1 MPAVGGTGTP
11 AHDANAAGYFGGVAA
26 ATKEGEK
33 QEKEKKGM
41 GKGTMLL
48 AAGGGLAAG
57 ALLTHAL
64 SSKFNH
70 CYENVIL
77 LARKLCEEKS

>member
-11 AHDANAAGYFGGVAA
+11 AHDANAAGYFGSVDAS
-26 ATKEGEK
+26 TKDGEK
-33 QEKEKKGM
+33 KAKEKKGM

-57 ALLTHAL
+57 ALLTHAI
-64 SSKFNH
+64 SGEFYH
-70 CYENVIL
+70 F
-77 LARKLCEEKS
+77 